1 MQMTLTVVFTDHAE
15 KAKNRG
21 PARDSRSNPSVAV
34 ASRTRHASAPDCAG
48 GSQIKPYVADTRR
61 TRHASVPGRSDQTST
76 PATDRRTR
84 KESTEAAL
92 DSKDS

>member
-1 MQMTLTVVFTDHAE
+1 MILTVVFTDHAE

-48 GSQIKPYVADTRR
+48 GISQNKPYVADTSR

-92 DSKDS
+92 NSKDS